1 MIGKFVASRFTIS
14 LKVFYSKRSTSERIN
29 KMQTGDRITLSNGQR
44 ATVVT
49 ADTDKFKNIIIVEL
63 EDHDVRVVDRE
74 TLTLAPAKYHDNFG
88 SHSKIW

>member
-1 MIGKFVASRFTIS
+1 MNNISIQSEVLQEERKYAKRRYNYIIKWRRKRTI
-14 LKVFYSKRSTSERIN
+14 
-29 KMQTGDRITLSNGQR
+29 
-44 ATVVT
+44 VT

>member
-1 MIGKFVASRFTIS
+1 
-14 LKVFYSKRSTSERIN
+14 
-29 KMQTGDRITLSNGQR
+29 MQKGDIIKLSNGQK

>member
-1 MIGKFVASRFTIS
+1 MNNIS
-14 LKVFYSKRSTSERIN
+14 IQSEVLQEER
-29 KMQTGDRITLSNGQR
+29 KYERGDIITLSNGQK
-44 ATVVT
+44 ATIVT